1 MSQSRIANLQESI
14 EEKKQRLEELRRLRL
29 QRSTYHLFVFCTAR
43 RKSVST
49 TSDESID
56 FIVSRILGSTTPETV
71 PPGSEVT
78 PEAGGPNSQS
88 GVEVGVFAGSHS

>member
-1 MSQSRIANLQESI
+1 MNQSRIANLQESI

-29 QRSTYHLFVFCTAR
+29 QRSTYHALYFCMKR

-56 FIVSRILGSTTPETV
+56 FIVNRILSSVTPETV
-71 PPGSEVT
+71 PSGSEAT
-78 PEAGGPNSQS
+78 SEAGGQNSQS
-88 GVEVGVFAGSHS
+88 GAEVGVFVTSDR